1 MKPNKGFIVLT
12 IVNLIL
18 LILILIG
25 YIETSENLKIFNST
39 DDAFDYE
46 EKEEGEVELALTKGK
61 KVTVLFY
68 ETNVE
73 IREAYRFTDK
83 EEVIGIIRFI
93 RFYCEEKGVK
103 ITRENSDLW
112 GEMRL
117 HTVLYDVGYKRAQTG
132 NANID
137 FEEDER
143 WYVGVAGSIL
153 GWIGI

>member
-39 DDAFDYE
+39 EDAFDYE

-117 HTVLYDVGYKRAQTG
+117 HTALYKIHYKTSQTSD
-132 NANID
+132 ANID
-137 FEEDER
+137 YESDKR
-143 WYVGVAGSIL
+143 WYVNAVAGIL

>member
-68 ETNVE
+68 ETNAEVE
-73 IREAYRFTDK
+73 GAY
-83 EEVIGIIRFI
+83 
-93 RFYCEEKGVK
+93 C
-103 ITRENSDLW
+103 
-112 GEMRL
+112 
-117 HTVLYDVGYKRAQTG
+117 LYG
-132 NANID
+132 
-137 FEEDER
+137 
-143 WYVGVAGSIL
+143 
-153 GWIGI
+153 

>member
-39 DDAFDYE
+39 EDAFDYE
-46 EKEEGEVELALTKGK
+46 EKEEGEVELALTKVK

-132 NANID
+132 NANIE
-137 FEEDER
+137 FEKDER
-143 WYVGVAGSIL
+143 WYVSVAGSIL